1 MQMLKGLRVTL
12 SVSRPRSAK
21 RNPRRV
27 LRAHPIQKA
36 GIVDPRLRRV
46 FDNVDEKT
54 TRKDKRG
61 VTREDKTSISSSGE
75 ADDWAE
81 SGERTNV
88 DWGTTEKTQNRAAEE
103 TERETEQFRN
113 EGTSY
118 YKASSI
124 SVLNEEDKVP
134 RW

>member
-1 MQMLKGLRVTL
+1 MRTLKGLRVTL
-12 SVSRPRSAK
+12 SVSRPRSA
-21 RNPRRV
+21 RRCPRRV

-46 FDNVDEKT
+46 FDNVDETT

-61 VTREDKTSISSSGE
+61 VTREGKASVSSSAE

-81 SGERTNV
+81 DGERTNI
-88 DWGTTEKTQNRAAEE
+88 DWGATEQRPEAEAAEQE
-103 TERETEQFRN
+103 NERFRN

-134 RW
+134 YG